1 MTSAVETC
9 VLANALPSSLL
20 QRIQSDAKA
29 LAASP
34 NYWFPLEC
42 LDSPATAAEEAAA
55 HLYHTYIAAKD
66 VEGVVGAEYWVQAGS
81 LAPGKTAAVLKT
93 LGIPYSPEGCRLHHP
108 LHPNIPDNRYLR
120 RDEVSAFTWTRYFVS
135 IVGLNWR
142 PMMVGREF
150 QEKTPHVDDSPGQ
163 EHPPSISLM
172 TVKHSA
178 LSQLPS
184 GGLHPQDEHLMAN
197 EGRLVTPLISSVLYL
212 TGTAQNP
219 QRQGPTVILDQR
231 FDAELGAVTP
241 PSPAWST
248 LSFPLAGNY
257 CLFDGALGHGVLDA
271 GDEAE
276 MRATLLIN
284 WWQHRPEAVGRAPLM
299 PAQAE
304 AAEGGD
310 AGLGSDARRKLA
322 DLCLGERALPIP
334 SIAVD
339 AARLAGEDDML
350 LPDNLLAE
358 NGVALHGP
366 GAVHAVTFHHQ
377 GLSLCP
383 IDGGEGLSIAAA
395 LVLAQ
400 DGESSSESGDEE

>member
-9 VLANALPSSLL
+9 VLANALPPSLL

-55 HLYHTYIAAKD
+55 HLYHTCIAAKD
-66 VEGVVGAEYWVQAGS
+66 VKGVVGAEYWVQIFEKGRGLS
-81 LAPGKTAAVLKT
+81 FHMDKVFVTVVGW
-93 LGIPYSPEGCRLHHP
+93 
-108 LHPNIPDNRYLR
+108 NR
-120 RDEVSAFTWTRYFVS
+120 
-135 IVGLNWR
+135 R

-163 EHPPSISLM
+163 EHPPSISL
-172 TVKHSA
+172 TTIKHSA

-257 CLFDGALGHGVLDA
+257 CIFDGALGHGVLDA

-310 AGLGSDARRKLA
+310 AGLGSDARWKLA

>member
-1 MTSAVETC
+1 MTGTTLVETREGEHPE
-9 VLANALPSSLL
+9 ATPSGPVE
-20 QRIQSDAKA
+20 Q
-29 LAASP
+29 
-34 NYWFPLEC
+34 
-42 LDSPATAAEEAAA
+42 
-55 HLYHTYIAAKD
+55 HTYLPFHIRFDGKD
-66 VEGVVGAEYWVQAGS
+66 RHIFEPLLLLLDGRHGS
-81 LAPGKTAAVLKT
+81 EAISKQLAPIIMPGLQTNDGLQGQLKKQLTVPLGSKVFVDRVVWDMRAAVDESNIYAST
-93 LGIPYSPEGCRLHHP
+93 VAGDLGLPW
-108 LHPNIPDNRYLR
+108 
-120 RDEVSAFTWTRYFVS
+120 VSAAV
-135 IVGLNWR
+135 
-142 PMMVGREF
+142 
-150 QEKTPHVDDSPGQ
+150 
-163 EHPPSISLM
+163 ISKRLKEILDQ
-172 TVKHSA
+172 VWK
-178 LSQLPS
+178 
-184 GGLHPQDEHLMAN
+184 DEHLMAN

>member
-1 MTSAVETC
+1 MGPRSDCCGIHDVHAPRNSFTNVH
-9 VLANALPSSLL
+9 SL
-20 QRIQSDAKA
+20 QSDAKA

-219 QRQGPTVILDQR
+219 QRQGVWLRGAPLPPVAQCRRVHAPAGRMETQVQMPSPPAPPHASAGPTVILDQR

-350 LPDNLLAE
+350 LVSCLAR
-358 NGVALHGP
+358 ASP
-366 GAVHAVTFHHQ
+366 
-377 GLSLCP
+377 
-383 IDGGEGLSIAAA
+383 
-395 LVLAQ
+395 
-400 DGESSSESGDEE
+400 

>member
-66 VEGVVGAEYWVQAGS
+66 VEGVVGAEYWVQIFEKGR
-81 LAPGKTAAVLKT
+81 G
-93 LGIPYSPEGCRLHHP
+93 LGFHM
-108 LHPNIPDNRYLR
+108 D
-120 RDEVSAFTWTRYFVS
+120 
-135 IVGLNWR
+135 
-142 PMMVGREF
+142 
-150 QEKTPHVDDSPGQ
+150 K
-163 EHPPSISLM
+163 
-172 TVKHSA
+172 
-178 LSQLPS
+178 
-184 GGLHPQDEHLMAN
+184 DEHLMAN